1 MGGFG
6 VRSPALLGLALM
18 LSGLYG
24 EAHAQSTIYRCTDAS
39 GAMTIQNNPCPA
51 GSKEDKRSVKG
62 VESRPLPAL
71 AAPPP
76 RITEPAPAASAP
88 SLAPAVRSSG
98 QIDLNP
104 DTRAAPTQS
113 PPPSGI
119 LRDPTPPSV
128 AGTALP
134 EEDAPAPG
142 SDRLPPPV
150 MFQCTAYDGG
160 TYISEDPT
168 PPPRCVV
175 RDTLGL
181 GGSTRVAAGSTCE
194 MLRDTCARVPDRD
207 LCRSWRKRLGEVEVA
222 WRFGRPENTERNRAE
237 YERVQRILAES
248 ACGEARSE

>member
-1 MGGFG
+1 MGHCKLKALAALG
-6 VRSPALLGLALM
+6 VALA
-18 LSGLYG
+18 LSGLPG
-24 EAHAQSTIYRCTDAS
+24 GTRAQSTIYRCTDAA

-51 GSKEDKRSVKG
+51 GSKEDKRTVKG
-62 VESRPLPAL
+62 VESRPLPTI

-76 RITEPAPAASAP
+76 RAAEPSASTPSSAP
-88 SLAPAVRSSG
+88 PARPSG
-98 QIDLNP
+98 QIDLDP
-104 DTRAAPTQS
+104 GVRAKPAP
-113 PPPSGI
+113 PASGI
-119 LRDPTPPSV
+119 IRDTTPPAV
-128 AGTALP
+128 AGEPLP
-134 EEDAPAPG
+134 DPATESA

-168 PPPRCVV
+168 PPPRCVT
-175 RDTLGL
+175 RDTVGL
-181 GGSTRVAAGSTCE
+181 GGNPRMAAGSTCE

-248 ACGEARSE
+248 VCGEG

>member
-1 MGGFG
+1 MGALG
-6 VRSPALLGLALM
+6 VRSPALLGVVLM
-18 LSGLYG
+18 LCGLYG
-24 EAHAQSTIYRCTDAS
+24 NAHAQSTIYRCTDAS

-62 VESRPLPAL
+62 VESRPLPTV

-76 RITEPAPAASAP
+76 RSTEPAPAASAP
-88 SLAPAVRSSG
+88 PPAPADRSSG

-104 DTRAAPTQS
+104 DTRARPAQS
-113 PPPSGI
+113 PQPGGI
-119 LRDPTPPSV
+119 VRDPTPPAV

-134 EEDAPAPG
+134 EEDPPAPG

-168 PPPRCVV
+168 PPPRCVM
-175 RDTLGL
+175 RDT
-181 GGSTRVAAGSTCE
+181 GSTCE

-207 LCRSWRKRLGEVEVA
+207 LCRNWRKRLGEVEVA
-222 WRFGRPENTERNRAE
+222 WRFGRPENGERNKAE
-237 YERVQRILAES
+237 YDRVQRILAES
-248 ACGEARSE
+248 ACAGARSE